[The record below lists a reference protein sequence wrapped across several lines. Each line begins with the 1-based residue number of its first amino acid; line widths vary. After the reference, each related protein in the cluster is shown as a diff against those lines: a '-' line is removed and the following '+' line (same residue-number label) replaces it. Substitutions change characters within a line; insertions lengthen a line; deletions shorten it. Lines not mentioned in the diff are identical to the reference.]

1 MKRWPAHEPNARDEP
16 VLRAEGLLKQFA
28 GRRVVDGV
36 DLRCRA
42 GQVLGLLGANGAG
55 KTTTLRLCSGFL
67 QPDAG
72 TIRVAGIDR
81 RADPEAAARQVG
93 VCTQDDTFDSDF
105 TVRGNL
111 EQMSRYFRPRPPALQ
126 ARIAALLERFGLDRY
141 ADAKPDV
148 LSGGYRR
155 RLMLAR
161 ALVHEPQLLFLDEPT
176 TGLDPQA
183 RLEVWEWVDALR
195 RDGLG
200 IVLTTHYMDEA
211 ERLSDELLILR
222 EGRTVAAGPPR
233 AVLGDWVGEHV
244 LVLDARD
251 PAAPAVCAWARQA
264 GLPEPR
270 RVLATLHLALDGPG
284 LARFGARFGD
294 LRFEVRPPTLDDL
307 FLKLAKPP

>member
-1 MKRWPAHEPNARDEP
+1 MLWAT
-16 VLRAEGLLKQFA
+16 GLVKSFA

-36 DLRCRA
+36 DLQCRA

-72 TIRVAGIDR
+72 TIRVTGIDR
-81 RADPEAAARQVG
+81 CADPEAAARRVG

-111 EQMSRYFRPRPPALQ
+111 EQMSRYFRPRPPALN
-126 ARIAALLERFGLDRY
+126 ARIIAVLERFGLDRY
-141 ADAKPDV
+141 ANAKPDI

-161 ALVHEPQLLFLDEPT
+161 ALIHDPQLLFLDEPT

-183 RLEVWEWVDALR
+183 RLEVWELIDALR
-195 RDGLG
+195 RDGLAL
-200 IVLTTHYMDEA
+200 VLTTHYMDEA
-211 ERLSDELLILR
+211 ERLADELLILR
-222 EGRTVAAGPPR
+222 EGRVIAAGSSR
-233 AVLGDWVGEHV
+233 AVLGDLVGEHL

-251 PAAPAVCAWARQA
+251 PAAEAVREWARQA
-264 GLPEPR
+264 GLPEPT
-270 RVLATLHLALDGPG
+270 RVLSTLHLALDGPG
-284 LARFGARFGD
+284 LARFSARFGD

-307 FLKLAKPP
+307 FLKLAEKL